1 MQPVA
6 VDMAR
11 VALSVLLALF
21 LATCT
26 LTSVSAQ
33 DDSKFEEEY
42 YSGSGSASG
51 IGGDPTLID
60 QEKEIPTEEEYLVKY
75 VDEDFKICER
85 YPSGKRIAQCN
96 ERGQ

>member
-11 VALSVLLALF
+11 VALLVLLACV
-21 LATCT
+21 CT

-33 DDSKFEEEY
+33 IEEES

-51 IGGDPTLID
+51 YGGDPTLVD
-60 QEKEIPTEEEYLVKY
+60 QEYEVPTEEEYIVKY
-75 VDEDFKICER
+75 VDEDFNICER
-85 YPSGKRIAQCN
+85 YPSGK
-96 ERGQ
+96 